1 MVLPNKME
9 ELSRRKEVVMK
20 SSRNFLF
27 AMLVLFVLFCLL
39 QINLPKKFVWSP
51 TFSHVDKQ
59 PLGCFVFDSVLT
71 QSLPNG
77 YHVTKKTFF
86 QLDQEHA
93 KEKISVL
100 MVVNQQDLKQ
110 LDVKYLCNIARRGG
124 KVMVVASSSFDDGR
138 NADTVVGD
146 TVGGGKMEE
155 VSVSDDSHENPFVD
169 ELERT
174 FKVKIEDG
182 MYFSLRGILSGL
194 RAHDNDMY
202 DTIYWNNRET
212 MYAVQPYRMFY
223 NMVGGTLFVDSVPKV
238 KRLAYT
244 LSTAGYDYKYD
255 SLYVGDFTRFDTIV
269 DKKERI
275 ERIDTFAIKKVP
287 AAVSVPYGKGEVI
300 FVSSPLLFTNYG
312 MLEGNTFVYIFRLM
326 SYLADLPVYRT
337 EAYVKTDAML
347 VAEQSPFREFI
358 KRPPLRWALY
368 LALLGVVLFMIFTA
382 RRRQRV
388 IPIMSKPA
396 NRSLEFIQLIGT
408 LYYQRK
414 DHVDLV
420 RKKFKLF
427 AEELRKTAGVDI
439 SDVNTDDR
447 EYLLLAEKTGMNC
460 DRLKKVIRQIRL
472 VLHSEDNISV
482 EEMRSLIDAM
492 DTIVRHAKNG

>member
-39 QINLPKKFVWSP
+39 QVNLPKKFVWSP

-100 MVVNQQDLKQ
+100 MVVDQQDLKR

-138 NADTVVGD
+138 NADTVV
-146 TVGGGKMEE
+146 
-155 VSVSDDSHENPFVD
+155 VD

-182 MYFSLRGILSGL
+182 RFFSLRGILSGL
-194 RAHDNDMY
+194 REHDNDMY

-212 MYAVQPYRMFY
+212 MYAAQSYRMFY

-255 SLYVGDFTRFDTIV
+255 SLYVGDFTCFDTIV

-447 EYLLLAEKTGMNC
+447 EYLLLAEKTGMNS

-472 VLHSEDNISV
+472 ALHSEGNISV

-492 DTIVRHAKNG
+492 DTIIRHAKNG

>member
-1 MVLPNKME
+1 
-9 ELSRRKEVVMK
+9 MK

-39 QINLPKKFVWSP
+39 QVNLPKKFVWSP

-59 PLGCFVFDSVLT
+59 PFGCFVFDSVLT

-100 MVVNQQDLKQ
+100 MVVDQQDLKQ

-124 KVMVVASSSFDDGR
+124 KVMVVASGSFDDSR
-138 NADTVVGD
+138 NADTVV
-146 TVGGGKMEE
+146 
-155 VSVSDDSHENPFVD
+155 VD

-194 RAHDNDMY
+194 KAHDNDMY

-212 MYAVQPYRMFY
+212 MYAAQSYRMFY

-244 LSTAGYDYKYD
+244 LSTAGYDYRHD
-255 SLYVGDFTRFDTIV
+255 SLYVGDFTGFDTIV
-269 DKKERI
+269 DEKERI
-275 ERIDTFAIKKVP
+275 ERIDTFAIKKIPV
-287 AAVSVPYGKGEVI
+287 AVSVPYGKGEVI

-368 LALLGVVLFMIFTA
+368 LTLLGVVLFMIFTA

-388 IPIMSKPA
+388 IPIISKPA

-414 DHVDLV
+414 DHVDLI

-447 EYLLLAEKTGMNC
+447 EYLLLAEKTGMNS

-472 VLHSEDNISV
+472 VLHSEGNISV

>member
-1 MVLPNKME
+1 
-9 ELSRRKEVVMK
+9 MK

-39 QINLPKKFVWSP
+39 QVNLPKKFVWSP

-59 PLGCFVFDSVLT
+59 PFGCFVFDSVLT

-100 MVVNQQDLKQ
+100 MVVDQQNLKQ

-138 NADTVVGD
+138 NADTVV
-146 TVGGGKMEE
+146 V
-155 VSVSDDSHENPFVD
+155 N

-182 MYFSLRGILSGL
+182 LYFSLRGILSGL
-194 RAHDNDMY
+194 KAHDNDMY

-212 MYAVQPYRMFY
+212 MYAAQSYRMFY

-244 LSTAGYDYKYD
+244 LSTAGYDYKHD
-255 SLYVGDFTRFDTIV
+255 SLYVGDFTGFDTIV
-269 DKKERI
+269 DEKERI
-275 ERIDTFAIKKVP
+275 ERIDTFAIKKIPV
-287 AAVSVPYGKGEVI
+287 AVSVPYGKGEVI

-312 MLEGNTFVYIFRLM
+312 MLEGNTSVYIFRLM

-388 IPIMSKPA
+388 IPILSKPA

-447 EYLLLAEKTGMNC
+447 EYLLLAEKTGMNS

-472 VLHSEDNISV
+472 VLHSEGNISV

-492 DTIVRHAKNG
+492 DTIVSHAKNG

>member
-1 MVLPNKME
+1 MVLQNKME

-39 QINLPKKFVWSP
+39 QVNLPKKFVWSP

-100 MVVNQQDLKQ
+100 MVVDQQNLKQ

-138 NADTVVGD
+138 NADTVV
-146 TVGGGKMEE
+146 
-155 VSVSDDSHENPFVD
+155 VD

-182 MYFSLRGILSGL
+182 IYFSLRGILSGL
-194 RAHDNDMY
+194 KAHDNDMY

-212 MYAVQPYRMFY
+212 MYAAQSYRMFY

-275 ERIDTFAIKKVP
+275 ERIDTFAIKKIP
-287 AAVSVPYGKGEVI
+287 TAVSVPYGKGEVI

-447 EYLLLAEKTGMNC
+447 EYLLLAEKTGMNS

-472 VLHSEDNISV
+472 VLHSEGNISV

>member
-1 MVLPNKME
+1 
-9 ELSRRKEVVMK
+9 MK

-27 AMLVLFVLFCLL
+27 VMLVLFVLFCLL
-39 QINLPKKFVWSP
+39 QVNLPKKFVWSP

-59 PLGCFVFDSVLT
+59 PFGCFVFDSVLT

-100 MVVNQQDLKQ
+100 MVVDQQNLKQ

-124 KVMVVASSSFDDGR
+124 KVMVVASGSFDDGR
-138 NADTVVGD
+138 NADTVV
-146 TVGGGKMEE
+146 
-155 VSVSDDSHENPFVD
+155 VD

-174 FKVKIEDG
+174 FKVRIEDG
-182 MYFSLRGILSGL
+182 TYFSLRGILAGL
-194 RAHDNDMY
+194 KAHDNDMY

-212 MYAVQPYRMFY
+212 MYAAQSYRMFY

-244 LSTAGYDYKYD
+244 LSTAGYDYKHD

-275 ERIDTFAIKKVP
+275 ERIDTFAIKKIP

-312 MLEGNTFVYIFRLM
+312 MLEGNTSVYIFRLM

-414 DHVDLV
+414 DHVNLV

-439 SDVNTDDR
+439 SDVNTDDG
-447 EYLLLAEKTGMNC
+447 EYLLLAEKTGMNS

-472 VLHSEDNISV
+472 VLHSEGNISV

-492 DTIVRHAKNG
+492 DTIVSHAKNG

>member
-27 AMLVLFVLFCLL
+27 AMLGLFVLFCLL
-39 QINLPKKFVWSP
+39 QVNLPKKFVWSP

-100 MVVNQQDLKQ
+100 MVVDQQNLKQ

-124 KVMVVASSSFDDGR
+124 KVMVVASGSFDDGR
-138 NADTVVGD
+138 NADTVV
-146 TVGGGKMEE
+146 
-155 VSVSDDSHENPFVD
+155 VD

-174 FKVKIEDG
+174 FNVRIEDG
-182 MYFSLRGILSGL
+182 TYFSLRGILAGL
-194 RAHDNDMY
+194 KAHDNDMY

-212 MYAVQPYRMFY
+212 MYAAQSYRMFY

-244 LSTAGYDYKYD
+244 LSTAGYDYKLD
-255 SLYVGDFTRFDTIV
+255 SLYVGDFTSFDTIV
-269 DKKERI
+269 DEKERI
-275 ERIDTFAIKKVP
+275 ERIDTFAIKKIPV
-287 AAVSVPYGKGEVI
+287 AVSVPYGKGEVI

-447 EYLLLAEKTGMNC
+447 EYLLLAEKTGMNS

-472 VLHSEDNISV
+472 VLHSEGNISV

>member
-1 MVLPNKME
+1 MVLQNKME
-9 ELSRRKEVVMK
+9 EVSRRKEVVMK

-39 QINLPKKFVWSP
+39 QVNLPKKFVWSP

-86 QLDQEHA
+86 QLDQEHP

-110 LDVKYLCNIARRGG
+110 LDVKYLCNIARRGS
-124 KVMVVASSSFDDGR
+124 KVMVVASGSFDDGR
-138 NADTVVGD
+138 NADTVV
-146 TVGGGKMEE
+146 
-155 VSVSDDSHENPFVD
+155 VD

-174 FKVKIEDG
+174 FKVRIEDG
-182 MYFSLRGILSGL
+182 TYFSLRGILAGL
-194 RAHDNDMY
+194 KAHDNDMY

-212 MYAVQPYRMFY
+212 MYAAQPYRMFY

-244 LSTAGYDYKYD
+244 LSTAGYDYKLD
-255 SLYVGDFTRFDTIV
+255 SLYVGDFTGFDTIV
-269 DKKERI
+269 DEKERI

-312 MLEGNTFVYIFRLM
+312 MLEGNTSVYIFRLM

-414 DHVDLV
+414 DHVNLV

-439 SDVNTDDR
+439 SDVNTDDS
-447 EYLLLAEKTGMNC
+447 EYLLLAEKTGMNS

-472 VLHSEDNISV
+472 ALHSEGNISV

-492 DTIVRHAKNG
+492 DAIVSHAKNG

>member
-1 MVLPNKME
+1 
-9 ELSRRKEVVMK
+9 MK

-39 QINLPKKFVWSP
+39 QVNLPKKFVWSP

-100 MVVNQQDLKQ
+100 MVVDQQDLKQ

-138 NADTVVGD
+138 NADTVV
-146 TVGGGKMEE
+146 
-155 VSVSDDSHENPFVD
+155 VD

-182 MYFSLRGILSGL
+182 IYFSLRGILSGL
-194 RAHDNDMY
+194 KAHDNDMY

-212 MYAVQPYRMFY
+212 MYAAQSYRMFY

-287 AAVSVPYGKGEVI
+287 TAVSVPYGKGEVI

-414 DHVDLV
+414 DHGDLV

-447 EYLLLAEKTGMNC
+447 EYLLLAEKTGMNS

-472 VLHSEDNISV
+472 VLHSEGNISV

>member
-1 MVLPNKME
+1 
-9 ELSRRKEVVMK
+9 MK

-39 QINLPKKFVWSP
+39 QVNLPKKFVWSP

-59 PLGCFVFDSVLT
+59 PFGCFVFDSVLT

-100 MVVNQQDLKQ
+100 MVVDQQNLKQ

-124 KVMVVASSSFDDGR
+124 KVMVVASGSFDDGR
-138 NADTVVGD
+138 NADTVV
-146 TVGGGKMEE
+146 
-155 VSVSDDSHENPFVD
+155 VD

-174 FKVKIEDG
+174 FNVRIEDG
-182 MYFSLRGILSGL
+182 TYFSLRGILAGL
-194 RAHDNDMY
+194 KAHDNDMY

-212 MYAVQPYRMFY
+212 MYAAQSYRMFY

-244 LSTAGYDYKYD
+244 LSTAGYDYRHD
-255 SLYVGDFTRFDTIV
+255 SLYVGDFTSFDTIV
-269 DKKERI
+269 DEKERI

-312 MLEGNTFVYIFRLM
+312 MLEGNTSVYIFRLM

-447 EYLLLAEKTGMNC
+447 EYLLLAEKTGMNS

-472 VLHSEDNISV
+472 VLHSEGNISV

>member
-39 QINLPKKFVWSP
+39 QVNLPKKFVWSP

-59 PLGCFVFDSVLT
+59 PFGCFVFDSVLT

-93 KEKISVL
+93 KERISVL
-100 MVVNQQDLKQ
+100 MVVNQQNLKQ

-138 NADTVVGD
+138 NADTVV
-146 TVGGGKMEE
+146 
-155 VSVSDDSHENPFVD
+155 VD

-182 MYFSLRGILSGL
+182 LYFSLRGILSGL
-194 RAHDNDMY
+194 KAHDNDMY

-212 MYAVQPYRMFY
+212 MYAAQSYRMFY

-244 LSTAGYDYKYD
+244 LSTAGYDYRHD

-312 MLEGNTFVYIFRLM
+312 MLEGNTSVYIFRLM

-447 EYLLLAEKTGMNC
+447 EYQLLAEKTGMNS

-472 VLHSEDNISV
+472 VLHSEGNISV

>member
-1 MVLPNKME
+1 
-9 ELSRRKEVVMK
+9 MK

-39 QINLPKKFVWSP
+39 QVNLPKKFVWSP

-100 MVVNQQDLKQ
+100 MVVDQQDLKQ
-110 LDVKYLCNIARRGG
+110 LDVKYLCNIARCGG

-138 NADTVVGD
+138 NADTVV
-146 TVGGGKMEE
+146 
-155 VSVSDDSHENPFVD
+155 VD

-174 FKVKIEDG
+174 FKVRIEDG
-182 MYFSLRGILSGL
+182 MYFSLRGILAGL
-194 RAHDNDMY
+194 KAHDNDMY

-212 MYAVQPYRMFY
+212 MYAAQSYRMFY

-244 LSTAGYDYKYD
+244 LSTTGYDYKLD
-255 SLYVGDFTRFDTIV
+255 SLYVGDFTGFDTIV
-269 DKKERI
+269 DEKERI

-287 AAVSVPYGKGEVI
+287 TAVSVPYGKGEVI

-312 MLEGNTFVYIFRLM
+312 MLEGNTSVYIFRLM

-388 IPIMSKPA
+388 IPIISKPA

-472 VLHSEDNISV
+472 VLHSEGNISV

>member
-1 MVLPNKME
+1 MVPPNKME

-39 QINLPKKFVWSP
+39 QVNLPKKFVWSP

-59 PLGCFVFDSVLT
+59 PFGCFVFDSVLT

-100 MVVNQQDLKQ
+100 MVVDQHNLKQ

-138 NADTVVGD
+138 NADTVV
-146 TVGGGKMEE
+146 
-155 VSVSDDSHENPFVD
+155 VD

-174 FKVKIEDG
+174 FKVRIEDG
-182 MYFSLRGILSGL
+182 TYFSLRGILSGL
-194 RAHDNDMY
+194 KAHDNDMY

-212 MYAVQPYRMFY
+212 MYAAQSYRMFY

-244 LSTAGYDYKYD
+244 LSTAGYDYKLD
-255 SLYVGDFTRFDTIV
+255 SLYVGDFTGFDTIV
-269 DKKERI
+269 DEKERI

-287 AAVSVPYGKGEVI
+287 TAVSVPYGKGEVI

-312 MLEGNTFVYIFRLM
+312 MLEGNTSVYIFRLM

-388 IPIMSKPA
+388 IPIISKPA

-447 EYLLLAEKTGMNC
+447 EYLLLAEKTGMNS

-472 VLHSEDNISV
+472 VLHSEGNISV

>member
-1 MVLPNKME
+1 MVLQNKME
-9 ELSRRKEVVMK
+9 EFPRRKEVVMK

-27 AMLVLFVLFCLL
+27 VMLVLFVLFCLL
-39 QINLPKKFVWSP
+39 QVNLPKKFVWSP

-59 PLGCFVFDSVLT
+59 PLGCFVFDSVLA

-100 MVVNQQDLKQ
+100 MVVDQQNLKQ

-138 NADTVVGD
+138 NADTVV
-146 TVGGGKMEE
+146 V
-155 VSVSDDSHENPFVD
+155 N

-182 MYFSLRGILSGL
+182 LYFSLRGILSGL
-194 RAHDNDMY
+194 KAHDNDMY

-212 MYAVQPYRMFY
+212 MYAAQSYRMFY

-244 LSTAGYDYKYD
+244 LSTAGYDYKHD

-312 MLEGNTFVYIFRLM
+312 MLEGNTFGYIFRLM

-447 EYLLLAEKTGMNC
+447 EYLLLAEKTGMNS

-472 VLHSEDNISV
+472 VLHSEGNISV

>member
-1 MVLPNKME
+1 
-9 ELSRRKEVVMK
+9 MK

-39 QINLPKKFVWSP
+39 QVNLPKKFVWSP

-59 PLGCFVFDSVLT
+59 PFGCFVFDSVLT

-100 MVVNQQDLKQ
+100 MVVDQQNLKQ

-138 NADTVVGD
+138 NADTVV
-146 TVGGGKMEE
+146 
-155 VSVSDDSHENPFVD
+155 VD

-174 FKVKIEDG
+174 FKVRIEDG
-182 MYFSLRGILSGL
+182 IYFSLRGILSGL
-194 RAHDNDMY
+194 KAHDNDMY

-212 MYAVQPYRMFY
+212 MYAAQSYRMFY

-287 AAVSVPYGKGEVI
+287 TAVSVPYGKGEVI

-447 EYLLLAEKTGMNC
+447 EYLLLAEKTGMNS

-472 VLHSEDNISV
+472 VLHSEGNISV

>member
-39 QINLPKKFVWSP
+39 QVNLPKKFVWSP

-100 MVVNQQDLKQ
+100 MVVDQQDLKQ

-138 NADTVVGD
+138 NADTVV
-146 TVGGGKMEE
+146 
-155 VSVSDDSHENPFVD
+155 VD

-182 MYFSLRGILSGL
+182 TYFSLRGILAGL
-194 RAHDNDMY
+194 KAHDNDMY

-212 MYAVQPYRMFY
+212 MYAAQSYRMFY

-244 LSTAGYDYKYD
+244 LSTAGYDYKHD

-269 DKKERI
+269 DEKERI

-287 AAVSVPYGKGEVI
+287 TAVSVPYGKGEVI

-312 MLEGNTFVYIFRLM
+312 MLEGNTSVYIFRLM

-447 EYLLLAEKTGMNC
+447 EYLLLAEKTGMNS

-472 VLHSEDNISV
+472 VLHSEGNISV

>member
-1 MVLPNKME
+1 
-9 ELSRRKEVVMK
+9 MK

-39 QINLPKKFVWSP
+39 QVNLPKKFVWSP

-59 PLGCFVFDSVLT
+59 PFGCFVFDSVLT

-93 KEKISVL
+93 REKISVL
-100 MVVNQQDLKQ
+100 MVVDQQNLKQ

-138 NADTVVGD
+138 NADTVV
-146 TVGGGKMEE
+146 
-155 VSVSDDSHENPFVD
+155 VD

-174 FKVKIEDG
+174 FNVRIEDG
-182 MYFSLRGILSGL
+182 TYFSLRGILAGL
-194 RAHDNDMY
+194 KAHDNDMY

-212 MYAVQPYRMFY
+212 MYAAQSYRMFY

-244 LSTAGYDYKYD
+244 LSTAGYDYRQD
-255 SLYVGDFTRFDTIV
+255 SLYVGDFTSFDTIV
-269 DKKERI
+269 DEKERI

-287 AAVSVPYGKGEVI
+287 TAVSVPYGKGEVI

-447 EYLLLAEKTGMNC
+447 EYLLLAEKTGMNS

-472 VLHSEDNISV
+472 VLHSEGNISV

>member
-1 MVLPNKME
+1 MVLQNKME
-9 ELSRRKEVVMK
+9 EVSRRKEVVMK

-39 QINLPKKFVWSP
+39 QVNLPKKFVWSP

-100 MVVNQQDLKQ
+100 MVVNQQNLKQ

-124 KVMVVASSSFDDGR
+124 KVMVVASSSLDDGR
-138 NADTVVGD
+138 NADTVV
-146 TVGGGKMEE
+146 
-155 VSVSDDSHENPFVD
+155 VD

-182 MYFSLRGILSGL
+182 IYFSLRGILNGL

-212 MYAVQPYRMFY
+212 MYAAQSYRMFY

-275 ERIDTFAIKKVP
+275 ERIDTFAIKKIP

-414 DHVDLV
+414 DHVNLV

-439 SDVNTDDR
+439 SDVNTDDS
-447 EYLLLAEKTGMNC
+447 EYLLLAEKTGMNS

-472 VLHSEDNISV
+472 VLHSEGNISV

-492 DTIVRHAKNG
+492 DTIVSHAKNG

>member
-39 QINLPKKFVWSP
+39 QVNLPKKFVWSP

-100 MVVNQQDLKQ
+100 MVVDQQDLKQ

-138 NADTVVGD
+138 NADTVV
-146 TVGGGKMEE
+146 
-155 VSVSDDSHENPFVD
+155 VD

-174 FKVKIEDG
+174 FKVRIEDG
-182 MYFSLRGILSGL
+182 MYFSLRGILAGL
-194 RAHDNDMY
+194 KAHDNDMY

-212 MYAVQPYRMFY
+212 MYAAQSYRMFY

-244 LSTAGYDYKYD
+244 LSTAGYDCKHD

-275 ERIDTFAIKKVP
+275 ERIDTFAIKKIP
-287 AAVSVPYGKGEVI
+287 TAVSVPYGKGEVI

-358 KRPPLRWALY
+358 KRPPLRWTLY

-447 EYLLLAEKTGMNC
+447 EYLLLAEKTGMNS

-472 VLHSEDNISV
+472 VLHSEGNISV

>member
-1 MVLPNKME
+1 MVLQNKME

-39 QINLPKKFVWSP
+39 QVNLPKKFVWSP

-100 MVVNQQDLKQ
+100 MVVDQQNLKQ

-138 NADTVVGD
+138 NADTVV
-146 TVGGGKMEE
+146 
-155 VSVSDDSHENPFVD
+155 VD

-182 MYFSLRGILSGL
+182 IYFSLRGILSGL
-194 RAHDNDMY
+194 KAHDNDMY

-212 MYAVQPYRMFY
+212 MYAAQSYRMFY

-275 ERIDTFAIKKVP
+275 ERIDTFAIKKIP
-287 AAVSVPYGKGEVI
+287 TAVSVSYGKGEVI

-439 SDVNTDDR
+439 SDVNTDDS
-447 EYLLLAEKTGMNC
+447 EYLLLAEKTGMNS

-472 VLHSEDNISV
+472 VLHSEGNISV

>member
-1 MVLPNKME
+1 
-9 ELSRRKEVVMK
+9 MK

-39 QINLPKKFVWSP
+39 QVNLPKKFVWSP

-100 MVVNQQDLKQ
+100 MVVDQQNLKQ

-124 KVMVVASSSFDDGR
+124 KVMVVASSSLDDGR
-138 NADTVVGD
+138 NTDTVV
-146 TVGGGKMEE
+146 
-155 VSVSDDSHENPFVD
+155 VD

-174 FKVKIEDG
+174 FKVRIEDG
-182 MYFSLRGILSGL
+182 TYFSLRGILAGL
-194 RAHDNDMY
+194 KAHDNDMY

-212 MYAVQPYRMFY
+212 MYAAQSYRMFY

-244 LSTAGYDYKYD
+244 LSTAGYDYRHD
-255 SLYVGDFTRFDTIV
+255 SLYVGDFTGFDTIV
-269 DKKERI
+269 DEKERI

-447 EYLLLAEKTGMNC
+447 EYLLLAEKTGMNS

-472 VLHSEDNISV
+472 VLHSEGNISV

-492 DTIVRHAKNG
+492 DAIVRHAKNG

>member
-39 QINLPKKFVWSP
+39 QVNLPKKFVWSP

-59 PLGCFVFDSVLT
+59 PFGSFVFDSVLT

-86 QLDQEHA
+86 QLDQEYA

-100 MVVNQQDLKQ
+100 MVVDQQNLKQ

-138 NADTVVGD
+138 NADTIV
-146 TVGGGKMEE
+146 
-155 VSVSDDSHENPFVD
+155 VD

-182 MYFSLRGILSGL
+182 LYFSLRGILAGL
-194 RAHDNDMY
+194 KAHDNDMY

-212 MYAVQPYRMFY
+212 MYAAQPYKMFY

-244 LSTAGYDYKYD
+244 LSTAGYDYKLD

-269 DKKERI
+269 DEKERI

-287 AAVSVPYGKGEVI
+287 TAVSVPYGKGEVI

-312 MLEGNTFVYIFRLM
+312 MLEGNTSVYIFRLM

-358 KRPPLRWALY
+358 KRTPLRWALY

-447 EYLLLAEKTGMNC
+447 EYLLLAEKTGMNS

-472 VLHSEDNISV
+472 VLHSEGNISV

>member
-1 MVLPNKME
+1 
-9 ELSRRKEVVMK
+9 MK

-39 QINLPKKFVWSP
+39 QVNLPKKFVWSP

-100 MVVNQQDLKQ
+100 MVVDQQDLKQ

-138 NADTVVGD
+138 NADTVV
-146 TVGGGKMEE
+146 
-155 VSVSDDSHENPFVD
+155 VD

-212 MYAVQPYRMFY
+212 MYAAQPYRMFY

-244 LSTAGYDYKYD
+244 LSTAGYDYKLD

-275 ERIDTFAIKKVP
+275 ERIDTFAIKKIP
-287 AAVSVPYGKGEVI
+287 TAVSVPYGKGEVI

-447 EYLLLAEKTGMNC
+447 EYLLLAEKTGMNS

-472 VLHSEDNISV
+472 VLHSEGNISV

-492 DTIVRHAKNG
+492 DTIVSHAKNG

>member
-39 QINLPKKFVWSP
+39 QVNLPKKFVWSP

-100 MVVNQQDLKQ
+100 MVVDQQNLKQ

-138 NADTVVGD
+138 NTDTVV
-146 TVGGGKMEE
+146 
-155 VSVSDDSHENPFVD
+155 VD

-182 MYFSLRGILSGL
+182 LYFSLRGILSGL
-194 RAHDNDMY
+194 KAHDNDMY

-212 MYAVQPYRMFY
+212 MYAAQSYRMFY

-244 LSTAGYDYKYD
+244 LSAAGYDYKLD
-255 SLYVGDFTRFDTIV
+255 SLYVGDFTGFDTIV
-269 DKKERI
+269 DEKERI

-287 AAVSVPYGKGEVI
+287 TAVSVPYGKGEVI

-312 MLEGNTFVYIFRLM
+312 MLEGNTSVYIFRLM

-447 EYLLLAEKTGMNC
+447 EYLLLAEKTGMNS

-472 VLHSEDNISV
+472 VLHSEGNISV

>member
-1 MVLPNKME
+1 
-9 ELSRRKEVVMK
+9 MK

-39 QINLPKKFVWSP
+39 QVNLPKKFVWSP

-138 NADTVVGD
+138 NADTVV
-146 TVGGGKMEE
+146 
-155 VSVSDDSHENPFVD
+155 VD

-182 MYFSLRGILSGL
+182 IYFSLRGILSGL
-194 RAHDNDMY
+194 KAHDNDMY

-212 MYAVQPYRMFY
+212 MYAAQPYRMFY

-269 DKKERI
+269 GKKERI

-447 EYLLLAEKTGMNC
+447 EYLLLAEKTGMNS

-472 VLHSEDNISV
+472 VLHSEGNISV

>member
-1 MVLPNKME
+1 
-9 ELSRRKEVVMK
+9 
-20 SSRNFLF
+20 
-27 AMLVLFVLFCLL
+27 MLVLFVLFCLL
-39 QINLPKKFVWSP
+39 QVNLPKKFVWSP

-100 MVVNQQDLKQ
+100 MVVDQQNLKQ

-138 NADTVVGD
+138 NADTVV
-146 TVGGGKMEE
+146 
-155 VSVSDDSHENPFVD
+155 VD

-174 FKVKIEDG
+174 FNVRIEDG
-182 MYFSLRGILSGL
+182 TYFSLRGILAGL
-194 RAHDNDMY
+194 KAHDNDMY

-212 MYAVQPYRMFY
+212 MYAAQSYRMFY

-244 LSTAGYDYKYD
+244 LSTAGYDYKLD
-255 SLYVGDFTRFDTIV
+255 SLYVGDFTGFDTIV
-269 DKKERI
+269 DEKERI

-287 AAVSVPYGKGEVI
+287 TAVSVPYGKGEVI

-368 LALLGVVLFMIFTA
+368 LTLLGVVLFMIFTA

-388 IPIMSKPA
+388 IPIISKPA

-447 EYLLLAEKTGMNC
+447 EYLLLAEKTGMNS

-472 VLHSEDNISV
+472 VLHSEGNISV

>member
-1 MVLPNKME
+1 
-9 ELSRRKEVVMK
+9 MK

-39 QINLPKKFVWSP
+39 QVNLPKKFVWSP

-100 MVVNQQDLKQ
+100 MVVDQQDLKQ

-124 KVMVVASSSFDDGR
+124 KVMVVASSSLDDGR
-138 NADTVVGD
+138 NADTVV
-146 TVGGGKMEE
+146 
-155 VSVSDDSHENPFVD
+155 VD

-174 FKVKIEDG
+174 FKVRIEDG
-182 MYFSLRGILSGL
+182 MYFSLRGILAGL
-194 RAHDNDMY
+194 KAHDNDMY

-212 MYAVQPYRMFY
+212 MYAAQPYRMFY

-275 ERIDTFAIKKVP
+275 ERIDTFAIKKIPV
-287 AAVSVPYGKGEVI
+287 AVSVPYGKGEVI

-312 MLEGNTFVYIFRLM
+312 MLEGNTSVYIFRLM

-388 IPIMSKPA
+388 IPIISKPA

-472 VLHSEDNISV
+472 VLHSEGNISV

>member
-39 QINLPKKFVWSP
+39 QVNLPKKFVWSP

-100 MVVNQQDLKQ
+100 MVVDQQNLKQ

-124 KVMVVASSSFDDGR
+124 KVMVVASGSFDDGR
-138 NADTVVGD
+138 NADTVV
-146 TVGGGKMEE
+146 
-155 VSVSDDSHENPFVD
+155 VD

-174 FKVKIEDG
+174 FNVRIEDG
-182 MYFSLRGILSGL
+182 TYFSLRGILAGL
-194 RAHDNDMY
+194 KAHDNDMY

-212 MYAVQPYRMFY
+212 MYAAQSYRMFY

-244 LSTAGYDYKYD
+244 LSTAGYDYKHD
-255 SLYVGDFTRFDTIV
+255 SLYVGDFTSFDTIV
-269 DKKERI
+269 DEKERI

-312 MLEGNTFVYIFRLM
+312 MLEGNTSVYIFRLM

-447 EYLLLAEKTGMNC
+447 EYLLLAEKTGMNS

-472 VLHSEDNISV
+472 VLHSEGNISV

>member
-1 MVLPNKME
+1 
-9 ELSRRKEVVMK
+9 MK

-39 QINLPKKFVWSP
+39 QVNLPKKFVWSP

-100 MVVNQQDLKQ
+100 MVVDQQNLKQ

-138 NADTVVGD
+138 NADTVV
-146 TVGGGKMEE
+146 
-155 VSVSDDSHENPFVD
+155 VD

-182 MYFSLRGILSGL
+182 IYFSLRGILSGL
-194 RAHDNDMY
+194 KAHDNDMY

-212 MYAVQPYRMFY
+212 MYAAQPYRMFY

-269 DKKERI
+269 DEKERI
-275 ERIDTFAIKKVP
+275 ERIDTFAIKKIPV
-287 AAVSVPYGKGEVI
+287 AVSVPYGKGEVI

-312 MLEGNTFVYIFRLM
+312 MLEGNTSVYIFRLM

-447 EYLLLAEKTGMNC
+447 EYLLLAEKTGMNS

-472 VLHSEDNISV
+472 VLHSEGNISV

>member
-1 MVLPNKME
+1 
-9 ELSRRKEVVMK
+9 MK

-39 QINLPKKFVWSP
+39 QVNLPKKFVWSP

-59 PLGCFVFDSVLT
+59 PFGCFVFDSVLT

-100 MVVNQQDLKQ
+100 MVVDQHNLKQ

-138 NADTVVGD
+138 NADTVV
-146 TVGGGKMEE
+146 
-155 VSVSDDSHENPFVD
+155 VD

-174 FKVKIEDG
+174 FKVRIEDG
-182 MYFSLRGILSGL
+182 MYFSLRGILAGL
-194 RAHDNDMY
+194 KAHDNDMY

-212 MYAVQPYRMFY
+212 MYAAQPYKMFY

-244 LSTAGYDYKYD
+244 LSTAGYDYKLD
-255 SLYVGDFTRFDTIV
+255 SLYVGDFTGFDTIV
-269 DKKERI
+269 DEKERI

-287 AAVSVPYGKGEVI
+287 TAVSVPYGKGEVI

-447 EYLLLAEKTGMNC
+447 EYLLLAEKTGMNS

-472 VLHSEDNISV
+472 VLHSEGNISV

>member
-1 MVLPNKME
+1 
-9 ELSRRKEVVMK
+9 MK

-27 AMLVLFVLFCLL
+27 VMLVLFVLFCLL
-39 QINLPKKFVWSP
+39 QVNLPKKFVWSP

-100 MVVNQQDLKQ
+100 MVVDQQNLKQ

-138 NADTVVGD
+138 NADTVV
-146 TVGGGKMEE
+146 
-155 VSVSDDSHENPFVD
+155 VD

-182 MYFSLRGILSGL
+182 IYFSLRGILSGL
-194 RAHDNDMY
+194 KAHDNDMY

-212 MYAVQPYRMFY
+212 MYAAQSYRMFY

-287 AAVSVPYGKGEVI
+287 TAVSVPYGKGEVI

-447 EYLLLAEKTGMNC
+447 EYLLLAEKTGMNS

-472 VLHSEDNISV
+472 VLHSEGNISV

>member
-1 MVLPNKME
+1 
-9 ELSRRKEVVMK
+9 MK

-39 QINLPKKFVWSP
+39 QVNLPKKFVWSP

-100 MVVNQQDLKQ
+100 MVVDQQNLKQ

-138 NADTVVGD
+138 NTDTVV
-146 TVGGGKMEE
+146 
-155 VSVSDDSHENPFVD
+155 VD

-182 MYFSLRGILSGL
+182 TYFSLRGILSGL
-194 RAHDNDMY
+194 KAHDNDMY

-212 MYAVQPYRMFY
+212 MYAAQSYRMFY

-244 LSTAGYDYKYD
+244 LSTAGYDYRQD
-255 SLYVGDFTRFDTIV
+255 SLYVGEFTGFDTIV
-269 DKKERI
+269 DEKERI

-287 AAVSVPYGKGEVI
+287 TAVSVPYGKGEVI

-312 MLEGNTFVYIFRLM
+312 MLEGNTSVYIFRLM

-447 EYLLLAEKTGMNC
+447 EYLLLAEKTGMNS

-472 VLHSEDNISV
+472 VLHSEGNISV

>member
-1 MVLPNKME
+1 
-9 ELSRRKEVVMK
+9 MK

-39 QINLPKKFVWSP
+39 QVNLPKKFVWSP

-59 PLGCFVFDSVLT
+59 PLGCFVFDSVLA

-86 QLDQEHA
+86 QLDQEHP

-124 KVMVVASSSFDDGR
+124 KVMVVASSSLDDGR
-138 NADTVVGD
+138 NADTVV
-146 TVGGGKMEE
+146 
-155 VSVSDDSHENPFVD
+155 VD

-174 FKVKIEDG
+174 FKVKIEEG
-182 MYFSLRGILSGL
+182 MFFSLRGILAGL
-194 RAHDNDMY
+194 KAHDNDMY

-212 MYAVQPYRMFY
+212 MYAAQSYRMFY

-244 LSTAGYDYKYD
+244 LSTAGYDYKHD

-312 MLEGNTFVYIFRLM
+312 MLEGNTSVYIFRLM

-414 DHVDLV
+414 DHVNLV

-439 SDVNTDDR
+439 SDVNTDDS
-447 EYLLLAEKTGMNC
+447 EYLLLAEKTGMNS

-472 VLHSEDNISV
+472 VLHSEGNISV

-492 DTIVRHAKNG
+492 DAIVSHAKNG

>member
-1 MVLPNKME
+1 
-9 ELSRRKEVVMK
+9 
-20 SSRNFLF
+20 
-27 AMLVLFVLFCLL
+27 MLALFVLFCLL
-39 QINLPKKFVWSP
+39 QVNLPKKFVWSP

-100 MVVNQQDLKQ
+100 MVVDQQNLKQ

-138 NADTVVGD
+138 NADTVV
-146 TVGGGKMEE
+146 
-155 VSVSDDSHENPFVD
+155 VD

-182 MYFSLRGILSGL
+182 LYFSLRGILAGL
-194 RAHDNDMY
+194 KAHDNDMY

-212 MYAVQPYRMFY
+212 MYAAQSYRMFY

-312 MLEGNTFVYIFRLM
+312 MLEGNTSVYIFRLM

-447 EYLLLAEKTGMNC
+447 EYQLLAEKTGMNS

-472 VLHSEDNISV
+472 VLHSEGNISV

>member
-1 MVLPNKME
+1 MVLQNKME

-39 QINLPKKFVWSP
+39 QVNLPKKFVWSP

-100 MVVNQQDLKQ
+100 MVVDQQNLKQ

-138 NADTVVGD
+138 NADTVV
-146 TVGGGKMEE
+146 
-155 VSVSDDSHENPFVD
+155 VD

-182 MYFSLRGILSGL
+182 MYFSLRGILNGL

-212 MYAVQPYRMFY
+212 MYAAQSYRMFY

-287 AAVSVPYGKGEVI
+287 TAVSVPYGKGEVI

-447 EYLLLAEKTGMNC
+447 EYLLLAEKTGMNS

-472 VLHSEDNISV
+472 VLHSEGNISV

>member
-39 QINLPKKFVWSP
+39 QVNLPKKFVWSP

-100 MVVNQQDLKQ
+100 MVVDQQNLKQ

-124 KVMVVASSSFDDGR
+124 KVMVVASGSFDDGR
-138 NADTVVGD
+138 NADTVV
-146 TVGGGKMEE
+146 
-155 VSVSDDSHENPFVD
+155 VD

-174 FKVKIEDG
+174 FKVRIEDG
-182 MYFSLRGILSGL
+182 TYFSLRGILAGL
-194 RAHDNDMY
+194 KAHDNDMY

-212 MYAVQPYRMFY
+212 MYAAQSYRMFY

-244 LSTAGYDYKYD
+244 LSTAGYDYRHD
-255 SLYVGDFTRFDTIV
+255 SLYVGDFTGFDTIV
-269 DKKERI
+269 DEKERI
-275 ERIDTFAIKKVP
+275 ERIDTFAIKKIP

-388 IPIMSKPA
+388 IPILSKPA

-447 EYLLLAEKTGMNC
+447 EYLLLAEKTGMNS

-472 VLHSEDNISV
+472 VLHSEGNISV

>member
-1 MVLPNKME
+1 MVLQNKME
-9 ELSRRKEVVMK
+9 EVSRRKEVVMK

-39 QINLPKKFVWSP
+39 QVNLPKKFVWSP

-59 PLGCFVFDSVLT
+59 PLGCFVFDSILA

-138 NADTVVGD
+138 NADTVV
-146 TVGGGKMEE
+146 V
-155 VSVSDDSHENPFVD
+155 N

-182 MYFSLRGILSGL
+182 IYFSLRGILNGL

-212 MYAVQPYRMFY
+212 MYAAQSYRMFY

-275 ERIDTFAIKKVP
+275 ERIDTFAIKKIP

-472 VLHSEDNISV
+472 ALHSEGNISV

>member
-39 QINLPKKFVWSP
+39 QVNLPKKFVWSP

-59 PLGCFVFDSVLT
+59 PFGCFVFDSVLT

-100 MVVNQQDLKQ
+100 MVVDQQDLKQ
-110 LDVKYLCNIARRGG
+110 LDVKYLCNIARCGG

-138 NADTVVGD
+138 NADTVV
-146 TVGGGKMEE
+146 
-155 VSVSDDSHENPFVD
+155 VD

-174 FKVKIEDG
+174 FKVRIEDG
-182 MYFSLRGILSGL
+182 MYFSLRGILAGL
-194 RAHDNDMY
+194 KAHDNDMY

-212 MYAVQPYRMFY
+212 MYAAQSYRMFY

-244 LSTAGYDYKYD
+244 LSTTGYDYKYD
-255 SLYVGDFTRFDTIV
+255 SLYVGDFTGFDTIV
-269 DKKERI
+269 DEKERI

-287 AAVSVPYGKGEVI
+287 TAVSVPYGKGEVI

-312 MLEGNTFVYIFRLM
+312 MLEGNTSVYIFRLM

-447 EYLLLAEKTGMNC
+447 EYLLLAEKTGMNS

-472 VLHSEDNISV
+472 VLHSEGNISV

>member
-1 MVLPNKME
+1 
-9 ELSRRKEVVMK
+9 MK
-20 SSRNFLF
+20 GSRNFLF

-39 QINLPKKFVWSP
+39 QVNLPKKFVWSP

-59 PLGCFVFDSVLT
+59 PFGCFVFDSVLT

-100 MVVNQQDLKQ
+100 MVVDQHNLKQ

-138 NADTVVGD
+138 NTDTVV
-146 TVGGGKMEE
+146 
-155 VSVSDDSHENPFVD
+155 VD

-182 MYFSLRGILSGL
+182 LYFSLRGILSGL
-194 RAHDNDMY
+194 KAHDNDMY

-212 MYAVQPYRMFY
+212 MYAAQSYRMFY

-244 LSTAGYDYKYD
+244 LSTAGYDYKLD

-269 DKKERI
+269 DEKERI

-287 AAVSVPYGKGEVI
+287 TAVSVPYGKGEVI

-388 IPIMSKPA
+388 IPIISKPA

-447 EYLLLAEKTGMNC
+447 EYLLLAEKTGMNS

-472 VLHSEDNISV
+472 VLHSEGNISV

>member
-39 QINLPKKFVWSP
+39 QVNLPKKFVWSP

-59 PLGCFVFDSVLT
+59 PFGCFVFDSVLT

-100 MVVNQQDLKQ
+100 MVVDQQDLKQ

-138 NADTVVGD
+138 NADTVV
-146 TVGGGKMEE
+146 
-155 VSVSDDSHENPFVD
+155 VD

-174 FKVKIEDG
+174 FNVRIEDG
-182 MYFSLRGILSGL
+182 TYFSLRGILAGL
-194 RAHDNDMY
+194 KAHDNDMY

-212 MYAVQPYRMFY
+212 MYAAQSYRMFY

-269 DKKERI
+269 DEKERI

-287 AAVSVPYGKGEVI
+287 TAVSVPYGKGEVI

-312 MLEGNTFVYIFRLM
+312 MLEGNTSVYIFRLM

-447 EYLLLAEKTGMNC
+447 EYQLLAEKTGMNS

-472 VLHSEDNISV
+472 VLHSEGNISV